1 MWYPRAVKLKFEFWK
16 ETMSTSVHVSKDKC
30 FRSALGKSQGLP
42 HNQTIILES
51 QPQLSKS
58 AVWGSIAVR

>member
-1 MWYPRAVKLKFEFWK
+1 
-16 ETMSTSVHVSKDKC
+16 MSTSVHVSKDKC
-30 FRSALGKSQGLP
+30 FMSALGKSQGLP
-42 HNQTIILES
+42 QIQTIISES